1 MCTLMWFLIIIKGG
15 IELQEGPE
23 GWPGTLILEGRTLAH
38 IPIPPVTHR
47 GPAAREGSGFLNPA
61 MAGSRTR
68 SVMLLA
74 DALEN
79 DWLVPADKP
88 IRIIEALAATGI
100 RSRRWLNEI
109 PEQHLHRLHVLCN
122 DIDPVSMQ
130 WAEANLKEYPAGIDI
145 QLNSGDAR
153 SLMLDSGW
161 QWIDIDPFGSPTPFI
176 DSAIQSCS
184 RLAVL
189 DVCATDTAALTG
201 SSPSAC
207 RRRYDAMA
215 VVDDLRHDTGMRILL
230 GALARAAAR
239 HDRVISP
246 KLVIFDD
253 HHIRATVLVRRS
265 KEAASELHSCLGWR
279 VHSPNERE
287 LKTSMSAGLHPQ
299 DDSGLKQ
306 PSCIL
311 PFNHPPELKEG
322 RVSGPIWIGSLGD
335 QQLLERMTEERVL
348 ELCSPDSEL
357 QEAMNWSDK
366 EMELAERRLRRSVR
380 GLSDSASAIDCP
392 VVLPVDDIPKYLELP
407 GPPSPSQLA
416 RTLRLM
422 GYRAA
427 IAVLQIPAIRTDA
440 PWSVISEAALEVFG
454 ITHPK

>member
-1 MCTLMWFLIIIKGG
+1 MYTLMWFLIIIKGG

-380 GLSDSASAIDCP
+380 GLSDSASTIDCP

>member
-1 MCTLMWFLIIIKGG
+1 MYTLMWLLIIIKGG

-380 GLSDSASAIDCP
+380 GLSDSASTIDCP